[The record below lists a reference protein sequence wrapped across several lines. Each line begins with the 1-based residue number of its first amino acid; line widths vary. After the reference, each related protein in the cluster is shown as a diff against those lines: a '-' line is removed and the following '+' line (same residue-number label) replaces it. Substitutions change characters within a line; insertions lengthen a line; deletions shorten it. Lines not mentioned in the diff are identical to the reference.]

1 MCIDTERFERA
12 RGRVIGIE
20 RQRLGIGTLSEKT
33 VHAVL
38 KNYYAPDED
47 MHEIP
52 IENFVADIFDGEAVI
67 EIQTRSFQN
76 MRRKLAAFLPL
87 YPVTIVYPIPHVKW
101 LHWMDEETGEITPG
115 RKSPKKGNAYQAFIE
130 LYKIRALPP
139 TAFLSNCIHTIPV
152 LCSQR
157 RSTSVPLT
165 ITTRCPTF
173 FNTAAST

>member
-1 MCIDTERFERA
+1 MWIDTERFERA

-87 YPVTIVYPIPHVKW
+87 YH
-101 LHWMDEETGEITPG
+101 
-115 RKSPKKGNAYQAFIE
+115 R
-130 LYKIRALPP
+130 
-139 TAFLSNCIHTIPV
+139 LSDSACEV
-152 LCSQR
+152 
-157 RSTSVPLT
+157 
-165 ITTRCPTF
+165 
-173 FNTAAST
+173 ASLDG

>member
-52 IENFVADIFDGEAVI
+52 IENFVADIFDSDRDSDAVVPEYAAETCRISAVI
-67 EIQTRSFQN
+67 
-76 MRRKLAAFLPL
+76 
-87 YPVTIVYPIPHVKW
+87 
-101 LHWMDEETGEITPG
+101 PG
-115 RKSPKKGNAYQAFIE
+115 DHR
-130 LYKIRALPP
+130 
-139 TAFLSNCIHTIPV
+139 LSDSACEV
-152 LCSQR
+152 
-157 RSTSVPLT
+157 
-165 ITTRCPTF
+165 
-173 FNTAAST
+173 ASLDG

>member
-76 MRRKLAAFLPL
+76 MRGRSLPGANR
-87 YPVTIVYPIPHVKW
+87 PRREMHTRH
-101 LHWMDEETGEITPG
+101 
-115 RKSPKKGNAYQAFIE
+115 S
-130 LYKIRALPP
+130 
-139 TAFLSNCIHTIPV
+139 SNCI
-152 LCSQR
+152 
-157 RSTSVPLT
+157 RSG
-165 ITTRCPTF
+165 RF
-173 FNTAAST
+173 

>member
-1 MCIDTERFERA
+1 M
-12 RGRVIGIE
+12 
-20 RQRLGIGTLSEKT
+20 
-33 VHAVL
+33 L

-101 LHWMDEETGEITPG
+101 LHWMDEETGG
-115 RKSPKKGNAYQAFIE
+115 DLS
-130 LYKIRALPP
+130 RAQNRPRREMH
-139 TAFLSNCIHTIPV
+139 TRHSSNCI
-152 LCSQR
+152 
-157 RSTSVPLT
+157 RSG
-165 ITTRCPTF
+165 RF
-173 FNTAAST
+173 